1 MKKNNNFKILIVLS
15 ICLACFIFYLWRF
28 SPFLP
33 HINRNNDESFTYNNI
48 NYSIYSEPD
57 FMEKFQN
64 IKRGKKIAIIN
75 KQGDLPKCT
84 VYEAIGEN
92 ADKVL
97 IVHEEIIMSI
107 DSYYVAK

>member
-1 MKKNNNFKILIVLS
+1 
-15 ICLACFIFYLWRF
+15 
-28 SPFLP
+28 
-33 HINRNNDESFTYNNI
+33 
-48 NYSIYSEPD
+48 
-57 FMEKFQN
+57 MEKFQN